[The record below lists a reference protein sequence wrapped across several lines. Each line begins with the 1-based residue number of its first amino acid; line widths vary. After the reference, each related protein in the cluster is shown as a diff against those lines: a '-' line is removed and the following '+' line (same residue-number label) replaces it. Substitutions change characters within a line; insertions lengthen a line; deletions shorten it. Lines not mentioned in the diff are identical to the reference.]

1 MAISSMMGAALSG
14 LQTAQA
20 GLTTVSNNITN
31 VNTPGY
37 AREIVQQSPAVS
49 AGVGDGVTVDD
60 VQRVTNQYLESANYQ
75 AGSAAGSASVMSKLL
90 DQAQAAFGD
99 PSQAGSYLNQL
110 STVFSDFTASAN
122 DPASSLPRTQTLDD
136 LSSFL
141 DSTDT
146 VAGTLSS
153 LDTQADGQITSD
165 VTQINQLLT
174 QISNLNSQISK
185 GTAQQ
190 ANVAG
195 SQDTQSQ
202 LLQQLSSLMTI
213 NVNTQADGSV
223 VVRSSNGQLL
233 AGNGEAAS
241 LTYTPS
247 VSGLGVITATAA
259 GTNRST
265 TLQIGD
271 GELQGLLTLRNTTIP
286 GVQQQLSSYVN
297 GAVSAI
303 NAAHNANTAVP
314 PPQTLTGR
322 NTGLD
327 LPTIVGDF
335 SGTTNIA
342 VVDSNGNLTQQ
353 VAVDFTNDTM
363 SVNGGAATGFT
374 PSTFLSSLNTAL
386 GGTGTASFS
395 NGALSISAT
404 ATGSGVAIAD
414 DPTTPATD
422 GGQGFSQFFG
432 LNDLVTSSE
441 ITNYNTGLK
450 ATDTESFAP
459 GSTITFQVA
468 NPAGG
473 LTSTV
478 SVAMP
483 AAGSTMQDVVNA
495 LNAPVGGLGQYGSFS
510 LTSSGAM
517 TFTPTTPGSTLAVV
531 NDTTQWGASGPSMSQ
546 LFGLGLSQQAGTAT
560 TYQIRPDISANP
572 MNMALAQ
579 LDLAAASGTPPE
591 PVVAIGDGSGA
602 TALAAAASAVT
613 NFAAAGNMPATATS
627 VTQYAAQLGGSL
639 GEQASAADSANTA
652 ATSVQTETQTR
663 LQSVEG
669 VNLDEELVNLTTYQ
683 QAYNA
688 SARLVQASKDMIN
701 TLLDIVP

>member
-1 MAISSMMGAALSG
+1 MSITSIMGAALSG
-14 LQTAQA
+14 LQTAQT
-20 GLTTVSNNITN
+20 GMTTVSNNITN

-37 AREIVQQSPAVS
+37 AREIVNQSPLVTG
-49 AGVGDGVTVDD
+49 GVGDGVTVDD

-75 AGSAAGSASVMSKLL
+75 ASSAAGSSGIISTLL

-99 PSQAGSYLNQL
+99 PTQAGNYLNQL

-136 LSSFL
+136 LSSFF

-146 VAGTLSS
+146 VASTLRS

-165 VTQINQLLT
+165 VSQINQLLT
-174 QISNLNSQISK
+174 QISSLNVQISK
-185 GTAQQ
+185 GTAEQ
-190 ANVAG
+190 ANIAG
-195 SQDTQSQ
+195 SQDSQSQ
-202 LLQQLSSLMTI
+202 LLGQLSKLMTI

-233 AGNGEAAS
+233 AGSGQAAS

-247 VSGLGVITATAA
+247 VTGLGVITATSA

-271 GELQGLLTLRNTTIP
+271 GELQGLLTLRNNTIP
-286 GVQQQLSSYVN
+286 GIQQQLSGYVS
-297 GAVSAI
+297 GAVGAI

-327 LPTIVGDF
+327 LPTVVGDF

-342 VVDSNGNLTQQ
+342 IVDANGNLTQQ
-353 VAVDFTNDTM
+353 VAIDFTNDQI
-363 SVNGGAATGFT
+363 SVNGGAATSFT
-374 PSTFLSSLNTAL
+374 PATFLTSLNTAL
-386 GGTGTASFS
+386 GGTGAASFT

-404 ATGSGVAIAD
+404 ASGSGVAIAD

-450 ATDTESFAP
+450 PTDANGFTP
-459 GSTITFQVA
+459 GSTMTFQLA
-468 NPAGG
+468 NSIGTP
-473 LTSTV
+473 TSTV
-478 SVAMP
+478 TVAVP
-483 AAGSTMQDVVNA
+483 AAPTMQDLLNA
-495 LNAPVGGLGQYGSFS
+495 LNAPVGGMGQYGSFS
-510 LTSSGAM
+510 LDSNGAM
-517 TFTPTTPGSTLAVV
+517 TFTPTNPGSTLSVV
-531 NDTTQWGASGPSMSQ
+531 SDNTQRGVNGPSMSQ
-546 LFGLGLSQQAGTAT
+546 LFGLGVTQQASRAT
-560 TYQIRPDISANP
+560 TFQIRPDISANP
-572 MNMALAQ
+572 MNLALAK
-579 LDLAAASGTPPE
+579 LDLSAASGTPPQ

-602 TALAAAASAVT
+602 TALAQVANATAK
-613 NFAAAGNMPATATS
+613 FAAAGDLPAVTTS
-627 VTQYAAQLGGSL
+627 VNQYAAQLGGDL
-639 GEQASAADSANTA
+639 GQKASAADTAKTA
-652 ATSVQTETQTR
+652 ATAVQTEAQTR

-669 VNLDEELVNLTTYQ
+669 VNLDEELVNLTTFQ

>member
-1 MAISSMMGAALSG
+1 MSITSMMGAALSG
-14 LQTAQA
+14 LQTAQT

-37 AREIVQQSPAVS
+37 AREIVNQSPLVS
-49 AGVGDGVTVDD
+49 GGVGDGVTVDD

-75 AGSAAGSASVMSKLL
+75 ASSAAGSASIISTLL

-99 PSQAGSYLNQL
+99 PTQAGNYLNQL

-136 LSSFL
+136 LSSFF

-146 VAGTLSS
+146 VAGTLRS

-165 VTQINQLLT
+165 VSQINQLLT
-174 QISNLNSQISK
+174 QISSLNVQISK

-195 SQDTQSQ
+195 SQDSQSQ
-202 LLQQLSSLMTI
+202 LLSQLSSLMTI

-233 AGNGEAAS
+233 AGSGQAAS

-247 VSGLGVITATAA
+247 VTGLGVITATSA

-271 GELQGLLTLRNTTIP
+271 GELQGLLTLRNNTIP
-286 GVQQQLSSYVN
+286 GIQQQLSGYVS
-297 GAVSAI
+297 GAAAAI

-335 SGTTNIA
+335 SGKTNIA
-342 VVDSNGNLTQQ
+342 IVDASGNLTQQ
-353 VAVDFTNDTM
+353 VAIDFTNDQI
-363 SVNGGAATGFT
+363 SVNGGAATAFT
-374 PSTFLSSLNTAL
+374 PATFLTSLNTAL
-386 GGTGTASFS
+386 GGTGAASFT

-404 ATGSGVAIAD
+404 ASGSGVAIAD

-450 ATDTESFAP
+450 PTDANGFAP
-459 GSTITFQVA
+459 GSTITFQLATPSGTLANTVTVA
-468 NPAGG
+468 
-473 LTSTV
+473 V
-478 SVAMP
+478 P
-483 AAGSTMQDVVNA
+483 AAGTPTMQDLLNA
-495 LNAPVGGLGQYGSFS
+495 LNAPVGGMGQYGAFS
-510 LTSSGAM
+510 LDANGAM
-517 TFTPTTPGSTLAVV
+517 TFKPNVPGSTLAVV

-572 MNMALAQ
+572 MNMALGQ
-579 LDLAAASGTPPE
+579 LDLSAAPGQ

-602 TALAAAASAVT
+602 TALSKVANAAAS
-613 NFAAAGNMPATATS
+613 FAAAGDMPAVTTS
-627 VTQYAAQLGGSL
+627 VNQYAAQLGGDL
-639 GEQASAADSANTA
+639 GQKASSATTASSAATA
-652 ATSVQTETQTR
+652 VQTEAQTR

-669 VNLDEELVNLTTYQ
+669 VNLDEELVNLTTFQ

>member
-1 MAISSMMGAALSG
+1 MSITSIMGAALSG
-14 LQTAQA
+14 LQTAQT
-20 GLTTVSNNITN
+20 GMTTVSNNITN

-37 AREIVQQSPAVS
+37 AREIVNQSPLVTG
-49 AGVGDGVTVDD
+49 GVGDGVTVDD

-75 AGSAAGSASVMSKLL
+75 ASSAAGSSGIISTLL

-99 PSQAGSYLNQL
+99 PTQAGNYLNQL
-110 STVFSDFTASAN
+110 STVFSDFSASAN

-136 LSSFL
+136 LSSFF

-146 VAGTLSS
+146 VASTLRS

-165 VTQINQLLT
+165 VSQINQLLT
-174 QISNLNSQISK
+174 QISSLNVQISK
-185 GTAQQ
+185 GTAEQ
-190 ANVAG
+190 ANIAG
-195 SQDTQSQ
+195 SQDSQSQ
-202 LLQQLSSLMTI
+202 LLGQLSKLMTI

-233 AGNGEAAS
+233 AGSGQAAS

-247 VSGLGVITATAA
+247 VTGLGVITATSA

-271 GELQGLLTLRNTTIP
+271 GELQGLLTLRNNTIP
-286 GVQQQLSSYVN
+286 GIQQQLSGYVS
-297 GAVSAI
+297 GAVGAI

-327 LPTIVGDF
+327 LPTVVGDF

-342 VVDSNGNLTQQ
+342 IVDANGNLTQQ
-353 VAVDFTNDTM
+353 VAIDFTNDQI
-363 SVNGGAATGFT
+363 SVNGGAATSFT
-374 PSTFLSSLNTAL
+374 PATFLTSLNTAL
-386 GGTGTASFS
+386 GGTGAASFT

-404 ATGSGVAIAD
+404 ASGSGVAIAD

-450 ATDTESFAP
+450 PTDANGFTP
-459 GSTITFQVA
+459 GSTMTFQLA
-468 NPAGG
+468 NSIGTP
-473 LTSTV
+473 TSTV
-478 SVAMP
+478 TVAVP
-483 AAGSTMQDVVNA
+483 AAPTMQDLLNG
-495 LNAPVGGLGQYGSFS
+495 LNAPVGGMGQYGSFS
-510 LTSSGAM
+510 LDSNGAM
-517 TFTPTTPGSTLAVV
+517 TFTPTSPGSTLSVV
-531 NDTTQWGASGPSMSQ
+531 SDNTQRGVNGPSMSQ
-546 LFGLGLSQQAGTAT
+546 LFGLGVTQQASRAT
-560 TYQIRPDISANP
+560 TFQIRPDISANP
-572 MNMALAQ
+572 MNLALAK
-579 LDLAAASGTPPE
+579 LDLSAASGTPPQ

-602 TALAAAASAVT
+602 TALAQVANATAK
-613 NFAAAGNMPATATS
+613 FAAAGDLPAVTTS
-627 VTQYAAQLGGSL
+627 VNQYAAQLGGDL
-639 GEQASAADSANTA
+639 GQKASAADTAKTA
-652 ATSVQTETQTR
+652 ATAVQTEAQTR

-669 VNLDEELVNLTTYQ
+669 VNLDEELVNLTTFQ